1 MRRLLQLL
9 HSADCPPEDLQVE
22 LNTQLIIIPTLVIA
36 IDKRWFY
43 NEDEAKYGET
53 NVEDVKDAKRLLL
66 MAWHEKDQE
75 QDEVEF

>member
-1 MRRLLQLL
+1 MQRPLQLL

-22 LNTQLIIIPTLVIA
+22 LNMQLIIIPTLVIA

-53 NVEDVKDAKRLLL
+53 NVEDVKNAKRLLL

-75 QDEVEF
+75 QDEEEF